1 MRIRRMIVIEK
12 EEDESDGYVR
22 YYLAKRDQIHDELN
36 IEYSHL
42 IIPKHEFNDK
52 LLIDWLNRELKDV

>member
-1 MRIRRMIVIEK
+1 MIVIEK
-12 EEDESDGYVR
+12 EDDERHSVVR
-22 YYLAKRDQIHDELN
+22 YYMAKTRQIHDEFQV
-36 IEYSHL
+36 EYSHL